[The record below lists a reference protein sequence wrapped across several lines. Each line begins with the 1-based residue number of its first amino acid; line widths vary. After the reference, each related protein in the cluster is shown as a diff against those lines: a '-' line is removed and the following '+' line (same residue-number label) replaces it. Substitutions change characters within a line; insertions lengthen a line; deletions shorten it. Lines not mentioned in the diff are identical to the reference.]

1 MFVKFKKDGLGEKE
15 KAYTEGLETA
25 LEAAFT
31 EATKGMIDEKALN
44 AKVAEIQKS
53 IIGKGLTDE
62 QLQQF
67 SETVESVK
75 QQAIEL
81 QKIKDNGVKADSS
94 LKLSIKAQLEAYI
107 KANPD
112 AWEAFKSREQLSFGT
127 MKVTEKGEGGKTKSD
142 HSAAI
147 ELKFYNKAAATMTVG
162 ASTGGSAFMPT
173 IEMVPGLV
181 PIARNQPFLEDYA
194 NTSATSSSRIVW
206 VEKNNPQGQA
216 AMTPEGTLKPLIS
229 FEIKTNESYAKKVT
243 DKIKVSTEMLDDID
257 FIAGEI
263 ENELKYQVDIK
274 VDNQLLSGDGTG
286 ANLKG
291 LTTYVGGYVLTTV
304 KTTGTPNDADAIRA
318 AITQPISL
326 NFRTN
331 YAFVNPID
339 AANMDLTKNNQG
351 SYIIPPFQSA
361 SGLVIAGVPVVETN
375 QMPIGYLLVGDMTKF
390 VVRNYKAFAIQYGW
404 VNDDFELN
412 LVTII
417 GERRLHCYVADNN
430 TGAFVYDTFAN
441 IKTAITPAA

>member
-1 MFVKFKKDGLGEKE
+1 MKKVVLKKDGLEGKE
-15 KAYTEGLETA
+15 LAFMNGLETA
-25 LEAAFT
+25 LDAAFT
-31 EATKGMIDEKALN
+31 EAQKGMIDQTKLDASIL
-44 AKVAEIQKS
+44 AIQQS
-53 IIGKGLTDE
+53 IIGKGLTDAE
-62 QLQQF
+62 LQVF
-67 SETVESVK
+67 KDTVESVK
-75 QQAIEL
+75 QQAIAI
-81 QKIKDNGVKADSS
+81 QKLNDVGVKKDSE
-94 LKLSIKAQLEAYI
+94 LKLSIKSQLEAFRD
-107 KANPD
+107 ANPEK
-112 AWEAFKSREQLSFGT
+112 WEAFKNHEQMSFGT
-127 MKVTEKGEGGKTKSD
+127 TKAPEEKGGKPVVQ
-142 HSAAI
+142 AGI
-147 ELKFYNKAAATMTVG
+147 ELKFYNTKAAATMTVG
-162 ASTGGSAFMPT
+162 NSTGGSAFVPN

-181 PIARNQPFLEDYA
+181 PIARNQPFIEQYA
-194 NTSATSSSRIVW
+194 NTSSTSSARIVW
-206 VEKNNPQGQA
+206 VEKTNPQGQA

-229 FEIKTNESYAKKVT
+229 FEIKTNESFARKVT

-291 LTTYVGGYVLTTV
+291 ITAYVGGYVLTTV

-331 YAFVNPID
+331 YAFINPID
-339 AANMDLTKNNQG
+339 AANMDLTKNTQG

-361 SGLVIAGVPVVETN
+361 SGLVIAGVPIVETN
-375 QMPIGYLLVGDMTKF
+375 QMPVGTLFVGDMTKF
-390 VVRNYKAFAIQYGW
+390 VVRNYKSFAVQYGW

-417 GERRLHCYVADNN
+417 GERRLHCYIADNN
-430 TGAFVYDTFAN
+430 VGAFVYDTFAN